1 MSERANPTVQPAQPR
16 VGLRPGLV
24 FLSIG
29 GILAL
34 VAARTG
40 MIALAS
46 EGEQPANL
54 RRLPVLPAAFEL
66 CDAGGVPMAG
76 SAEYIELVMSPNAM
90 WQAHTPGPMAR
101 ALAAALGVPGE
112 AHDLLERMLP
122 EDARD
127 GWITCNREPLV
138 LDARAAGRVQAWIA
152 GAVFDPE
159 KPAVPMQGFA
169 LVQGAQ
175 PGEFRVAWHPE
186 TALSEAERARHG
198 FERPRD
204 WSRRLG
210 DGLLAAVRGEKL
222 PGADVAEDTEEARN
236 KAREQVWRALIP
248 TQFRVVR
255 KDVPPAAAPALAAV
269 LKDERVQPL
278 QMELRR
284 NARRVYPVQ
293 GRERG
298 ASTPLA
304 VLGRWSTFEPDDAR
318 AAAIRRLGLDP
329 DDAQWDEADRA
340 ALSELTDALVYQP
353 SPTSGLE
360 LLSWNILAQP
370 DFAWIGRRG
379 EEYTFLSNQA
389 PRRPLHRY
397 FQELVPGDPTPRVIT
412 TIEIGLQRRVRQLL
426 EATVARHK
434 PALAQA
440 IVVDV
445 ATGDVLA
452 VDAIDVYGIGGFVPT
467 MHTFTPGSTLK
478 VAVMASAL
486 DEGVITPETRF
497 DSQNGKFRIE
507 GRAIGEAE
515 GGDDKGVVTAAE
527 GLAYSINAVLVQIG
541 TRMTDVAFH
550 GHLAGLG
557 YGRAPGAGFGNER
570 RGLFASPPWKKKFT
584 QASVSFGHEISV
596 TLWQHAQALAT
607 VMRGGHFRPLRTVKA
622 VEWNGRRQ
630 ELPLVEDHPLQAH
643 DPLGSQACA
652 QVRDMMRLGATIGT
666 GRDVCKPLR
675 DIVDVGTKTGTA
687 QKVGGELCLHLELQH
702 NLAHGCKG
710 AKACR
715 QELARSGKPPHAR
728 CYTSSICAVG
738 RLKEGGREVMVLVVV
753 DEPRSNVH
761 FGSQVA
767 GPAGI
772 GILQEALGLT
782 HLGDASI
789 EVGDEGFHAIEAA
802 AKNGADPDSGDQPWA
817 EEHDAPR

>member
-1 MSERANPTVQPAQPR
+1 MIQSKDLPADPSSTAAPR

-40 MIALAS
+40 VISLAA

-54 RRLPVLPAAFEL
+54 RRLPVLPAAFDL
-66 CDAGGVPMAG
+66 CSSDGVPMAG

-101 ALAAALGVPGE
+101 ALSAALGEPE
-112 AHDLLERMLP
+112 QASELLARMLP
-122 EDARD
+122 DDAKD
-127 GWITCNREPLV
+127 GWITCDREPLV
-138 LDARAAGRVQAWIA
+138 LDGREAARVQAWIA
-152 GAVFDPE
+152 GATFDPE
-159 KPAVPMQGFA
+159 KPAQSMQGFA
-169 LVQGAQ
+169 LV
-175 PGEFRVAWHPE
+175 PGPAAGQFRVAWRPE
-186 TALSEAERARHG
+186 TVLSESERARHG
-198 FERPRD
+198 FDKPRD

-210 DGLLAAVRGEKL
+210 DGLLAAVHGEQ
-222 PGADVAEDTEEARN
+222 PAGQEDTDEERN
-236 KAREQVWRALIP
+236 RARERVWRALIP

-255 KDVPPAAAPALAAV
+255 KDVPPARAPALAAV

-293 GRERG
+293 GQERG

-318 AAAIRRLGLDP
+318 AAAIHRLGLQSDS
-329 DDAQWDEADRA
+329 ATWSEADRA
-340 ALSELTDALVYQP
+340 SIAELSESLIYQP

-360 LLSWNILAQP
+360 LLSWNLLSKP
-370 DFAWIGRRG
+370 EFDWIGRRG
-379 EEYTFLSNQA
+379 EEYTFLLNQA

-426 EATVARHK
+426 EETVARHR
-434 PALAQA
+434 PALAEA

-452 VDAIDVYGIGGFVPT
+452 VDAIDVYGIGGFAPT
-467 MHTFTPGSTLK
+467 MHTFTPGSTFK
-478 VAVMASAL
+478 VPVMACAL
-486 DEGVITPETRF
+486 EEGVITPETTF

-507 GRAIGEAE
+507 GRPIGEAE
-515 GGDDKGVVTAAE
+515 GGDDKGVVTAAQ

-541 TRMTDVAFH
+541 TRMNDVAFH

-557 YGRAPGAGFGNER
+557 YGLYPDSGLGNER
-570 RGLFASPPWKKKFT
+570 RGLFSSPPWKKKFT
-584 QASVSFGHEISV
+584 QASVSFGHEITV

-622 VEWNGRRQ
+622 VEWNGTRQ
-630 ELPLVEDHPLQAH
+630 DLPLREDHPLQAH
-643 DPLGSQACA
+643 DPLGSTACA
-652 QVRDMMRLGATIGT
+652 EVRDMMRLGATIGT
-666 GRDVCKPLR
+666 GRDVCKDLHEL
-675 DIVDVGTKTGTA
+675 VDVGTKTGTA

-702 NLAHGCKG
+702 NLEHGCRG

-715 QELARSGKPPHAR
+715 QELAKHGKPPHAR

-738 RLKEGGREVMVLVVV
+738 KLREGGREVMVLVVV
-753 DEPRSNVH
+753 DEPRSNRH

-772 GILQEALGLT
+772 GILKEALGLT
-782 HLGDASI
+782 HLGEAPLEIGAD
-789 EVGDEGFHAIEAA
+789 GFHAIEAA
-802 AKNGADPDSGDQPWA
+802 MDAGAGDQPWA
-817 EEHDAPR
+817 EEAHAPR

>member
-1 MSERANPTVQPAQPR
+1 MNEHQLPPVPIPAAPPR
-16 VGLRPGLV
+16 PGLRPGLV
-24 FLSIG
+24 FLFIG

-46 EGEQPANL
+46 EGDQPANL

-66 CDAGGVPMAG
+66 CDADGVPMAG
-76 SAEYIELVMSPNAM
+76 SAEYIELVTSPNAM
-90 WQAHTPGPMAR
+90 WQAHTPGTMAR
-101 ALAAALGVPGE
+101 AIANALGAPGE
-112 AHDLLERMLP
+112 AHELLARMLP
-122 EDARD
+122 ESARD
-127 GWITCNREPLV
+127 GWLTCDREPLV
-138 LDARAAGRVQAWIA
+138 LDAREAGRVQAWIA

-159 KPAVPMQGFA
+159 KPPQSMQGFA
-169 LVQGAQ
+169 LVAGAV

-186 TALSEAERARHG
+186 TALSENERARHG
-198 FERPRD
+198 FDKPRD

-210 DGLLAAVRGEKL
+210 DGLLAAIEGEPELGSEK
-222 PGADVAEDTEEARN
+222 TEESVGRQ
-236 KAREQVWRALIP
+236 RELVWRALIP
-248 TQFRVVR
+248 TQFRVVK
-255 KDVPPAAAPALAAV
+255 KDVPPSRAPALAAV

-304 VLGRWSTFEPDDAR
+304 VLGRWTTFEPEAAR
-318 AAAIRRLGLDP
+318 LVAIRRLGLGD
-329 DDAQWDEADRA
+329 DDAVWTDADRA
-340 ALSELTDALVYQP
+340 SVAELSDALVYQP

-360 LLSWNILAQP
+360 LQSWNLLEQP
-370 DFAWIGRRG
+370 KFAWIGRRG

-412 TIEIGLQRRVRQLL
+412 TIEIDLQRRVRQLL
-426 EATVARHK
+426 EETVARHK

-440 IVVDV
+440 IVDDV

-467 MHTFTPGSTLK
+467 MHTFTPGSTFK

-486 DEGVITPETRF
+486 EEGVITPDTRF

-515 GGDDKGVVTAAE
+515 GGDDKGIVSASE

-541 TRMTDVAFH
+541 TRMSDAAFH
-550 GHLAGLG
+550 GRLAGLG
-557 YGRAPGAGFGNER
+557 YGRSPRAGLGGER
-570 RGLFASPPWKKKFT
+570 HGLFTPPPWKKKFT

-607 VMRGGHFRPLRTVKA
+607 ILRGGHFRPLRTIQA
-622 VEWNGRRQ
+622 VEWNGVRCDV
-630 ELPLVEDHPLQAH
+630 PLVEDHPLQAQ
-643 DPLGSQACA
+643 DALGNSACA
-652 QVRDMMRLGATIGT
+652 QVREMMRLGATIGT
-666 GRDVCKPLR
+666 GRDVCKPLHEL
-675 DIVDVGTKTGTA
+675 VDVGTKTGTA
-687 QKVGGELCLHLELQH
+687 QKVGSELCLHLELQH
-702 NLAHGCKG
+702 NIAHGCKG

-715 QELARSGKPPHAR
+715 QELARNGKPPHAN

-738 RLKEGGREVMVLVVV
+738 TLRNGGREVMVLVVV
-753 DEPRSNVH
+753 DEPRSNRH

-767 GPAGI
+767 GPAAI
-772 GILQEALGLT
+772 GMLKEALGLT
-782 HLGDASI
+782 HLG
-789 EVGDEGFHAIEAA
+789 EVPVEIGPDGFHVIEAA
-802 AKNGADPDSGDQPWA
+802 VELHADPYSGDQPWA
-817 EEHDAPR
+817 EAHDAPH

>member
-1 MSERANPTVQPAQPR
+1 MSEIETRLTPPTAR

-24 FLSIG
+24 FLAIG

-34 VAARTG
+34 VATRTG
-40 MIALAS
+40 VIALAS

-54 RRLPVLPAAFEL
+54 RRLPILPAAFEL
-66 CDAGGVPMAG
+66 CSADGTPMAG
-76 SAEYIELVMSPNAM
+76 SAEYIELVASPNAM
-90 WQAHTPGPMAR
+90 WQAHTPDTMVP
-101 ALAAALGVPGE
+101 ALALALGEPECGPE
-112 AHDLLERMLP
+112 LMERLLP
-122 EDARD
+122 ESAVE
-127 GWITCNREPLV
+127 GWIACDREPLI
-138 LDARAAGRVQAWIA
+138 LDAAQAGRVQSWITN
-152 GAVFDPE
+152 AVFDPE
-159 KPAVPMQGFA
+159 RSGVPMQGFG
-169 LVQGAQ
+169 VVPGTQ
-175 PGEFRVAWHPE
+175 PGFYRVIWKPE
-186 TALSEAERARHG
+186 LVLSKAERARHG
-198 FERPRD
+198 YEKPRD
-204 WSRRLG
+204 WSRRIA
-210 DGLLAAVRGEKL
+210 DGLLAAIRTEDAGE
-222 PGADVAEDTEEARN
+222 ASDEDVND
-236 KAREQVWRALIP
+236 AREFVWRSLMP

-255 KDVPPAAAPALAAV
+255 KDVPPSRAPALAKV

-293 GRERG
+293 GNERG

-304 VLGRWSTFEPDDAR
+304 ILGRWSTLEPDDAR
-318 AAAIRRLGLDP
+318 RASIRQLGLDEDSAEWNDP
-329 DDAQWDEADRA
+329 QRA
-340 ALSELTDALVYQP
+340 ALSELADKLVHQP
-353 SPTSGLE
+353 RPTSGLE
-360 LLSWNILAQP
+360 LHAWNLLDGP
-370 DFAWIGRRG
+370 EFSWIGRRG

-412 TIEIGLQRRVRQLL
+412 TIELGLQRRVRQLL
-426 EATVARHK
+426 EETVARHR

-478 VAVMASAL
+478 IAVMASAL
-486 DEGVITPETRF
+486 QEGVITPQSTF
-497 DSQNGKFRIE
+497 NSFNGNFRIE
-507 GRAIGEAE
+507 GRPIGEAE
-515 GGDDKGVVTAAE
+515 GGDNKGVVTAAE

-557 YGRAPGAGFGNER
+557 YGVRPGSGLGPER
-570 RGLFASPPWKKKFT
+570 QGLFTPLPWKKKYT

-607 VMRGGHFRPLRTVKA
+607 VLRGGHFRPLRTIRA
-622 VEWNGRRQ
+622 VEWNSRVE
-630 ELPLVEDHPLQAH
+630 ELPLVEDHPLQVH
-643 DPLGSQACA
+643 DPLGPVACA
-652 QVRDMMRLGATIGT
+652 EVRDMMRLGATIGT
-666 GRDVCKPLR
+666 GRDICKPLQEL
-675 DIVDVGTKTGTA
+675 VDVGTKTGTA
-687 QKVGGELCLHLELQH
+687 EKVGGELCLHLELQH
-702 NLAHGCKG
+702 NIEHGCHG

-715 QELARSGKPPHAR
+715 VELARNGKPPHAH

-738 RLKEGGREVMVLVVV
+738 RLREGGREVMVLVVV
-753 DEPRSNVH
+753 DEPRSNRH

-772 GILQEALGLT
+772 GILKEALGLT
-782 HLGDASI
+782 HLGEGPLGVAAD
-789 EVGDEGFHAIEAA
+789 GFHEIPGTGE
-802 AKNGADPDSGDQPWA
+802 DSTFERPWSEPA
-817 EEHDAPR
+817 HAPR

>member
-1 MSERANPTVQPAQPR
+1 MIPVDSSSPDPVPGRSKQR

-29 GILAL
+29 VILAL
-34 VAARTG
+34 VAGRTG
-40 MIALAS
+40 VIALAA
-46 EGEQPANL
+46 EGGKQPANL
-54 RRLPVLPAAFEL
+54 RRLPVIPAAFEV
-66 CDAGGVPMAG
+66 CSSDGVPMAG
-76 SAEYIELVMSPNAM
+76 SADYIELVASPNAM
-90 WQAHTPGPMAR
+90 WQAHTPRTMAR
-101 ALAAALGVPGE
+101 ALATALGEPAQADE
-112 AHDLLERMLP
+112 LLARMLP
-122 EDARD
+122 ENARG
-127 GWITCNREPLV
+127 GWITCDRAPLI
-138 LDARAAGRVQAWIA
+138 LDEAQAVRVQAWIA

-159 KPAVPMQGFA
+159 KPAQPMQGFA
-169 LVQGAQ
+169 LVRGAT
-175 PGEFRVAWHPE
+175 PGEFRLAWHPE
-186 TALSEAERARHG
+186 TALSEVERARHG
-198 FERPRD
+198 FEKPRD

-210 DGLLAAVRGEKL
+210 DALLAAVEGER
-222 PGADVAEDTEEARN
+222 PAEPEDADEDRRD
-236 KAREQVWRALIP
+236 AREAVWRALIP

-255 KDVPPAAAPALAAV
+255 KDVPPARAPALAAV

-304 VLGRWSTFEPDDAR
+304 VLGRWTTFEPEQAR
-318 AAAIRRLGLDP
+318 KEAILRLGLDQ
-329 DDAQWDEADRA
+329 DSASWGEADRA
-340 ALSELTDALVYQP
+340 ALAELTDALVYQP

-360 LLSWNILAQP
+360 LLSWNVLAAP
-370 DFAWIGRRG
+370 EFGWVGRRG
-379 EEYTFLSNQA
+379 EEYTFLLNQA

-397 FQELVPGDPTPRVIT
+397 FQELVPGDPHPQVIT

-426 EATVARHK
+426 EETVARHR

-452 VDAIDVYGIGGFVPT
+452 VDAIDVYGMGGFAPT
-467 MHTFTPGSTLK
+467 MHTFTPGSTFK
-478 VAVMASAL
+478 VPVMASAL
-486 DEGVITPETRF
+486 DEGVITPQSEF

-507 GRAIGEAE
+507 GRPIGEAE
-515 GGDDKGVVTAAE
+515 GGDNKGRVTAAL

-541 TRMTDVAFH
+541 TLMEDKAFY

-557 YGRAPGAGFGNER
+557 YGRYPDSGLGAER
-570 RGLFASPPWKKKFT
+570 RGLFKSPPWKKKYT

-607 VMRGGHFRPLRTVKA
+607 VLRGGHFRPLRTVKA
-622 VEWNGRRQ
+622 VEWNGQRQ
-630 ELPLVEDHPLQAH
+630 EIPLVEDHPLQAH
-643 DPLGSQACA
+643 DPLTPTACA
-652 QVRDMMRLGATIGT
+652 EVRDMMRLGATIGT
-666 GRDVCKPLR
+666 GEKVCKDLHER
-675 DIVDVGTKTGTA
+675 VDVATKTGTA

-702 NLAHGCKG
+702 NLEHGCRG

-728 CYTSSICAVG
+728 CYTSSICVVG
-738 RLKEGGREVMVLVVV
+738 KLREGGRDVMVLVVV
-753 DEPRSNVH
+753 DEPRSNRH
-761 FGSQVA
+761 FGSEVA

-772 GILQEALGLT
+772 GILREALGLT
-782 HLGDASI
+782 HLGDLPI
-789 EVGDEGFHAIEAA
+789 EVEPDGFHAIQAADDAA
-802 AKNGADPDSGDQPWA
+802 AGDQPWA
-817 EEHDAPR
+817 EGTRAPR

>member
-1 MSERANPTVQPAQPR
+1 MSAPETQPQNRQSTTGAR

-40 MIALAS
+40 MIALAA

-54 RRLPVLPAAFEL
+54 RRLPVIPATFEV
-66 CDAGGVPMAG
+66 CSADGVPMAG
-76 SAEYIELVMSPNAM
+76 SAEYLELVMSPNAM
-90 WQAHTPGPMAR
+90 WQAHTPDAMAR
-101 ALAAALGVPGE
+101 ALANALGEPDQADE
-112 AHDLLERMLP
+112 LMARMLP
-122 EDARD
+122 EDARG
-127 GWITCNREPLV
+127 GWITCDREPLV
-138 LDARAAGRVQAWIA
+138 LDATEAGRVQAWIA
-152 GAVFDPE
+152 GAVFDPD
-159 KPAVPMQGFA
+159 KPAQAIDGLA
-169 LVQGAQ
+169 LVRGSA
-175 PGEFRVAWHPE
+175 PGEFRITWHPE
-186 TALSEAERARHG
+186 TVLSEKERARHG
-198 FERPRD
+198 FEKPRD

-210 DGLLAAVRGEKL
+210 DGLIAAVNGERAS
-222 PGADVAEDTEEARN
+222 GEEDTDDERREARE
-236 KAREQVWRALIP
+236 RVWRALIP

-255 KDVPPAAAPALAAV
+255 KDVPPARAPALAAV

-304 VLGRWSTFEPDDAR
+304 ILGRWSTFEPDDAR
-318 AAAIRRLGLDP
+318 VAAIRRLGLDE
-329 DDAQWDEADRA
+329 DSAAWTDADRA
-340 ALSELTDALVYQP
+340 SLAELTEALVYQP

-360 LLSWNILAQP
+360 LLSWNLLAKP
-370 DFAWIGRRG
+370 EFDWIGRRG
-379 EEYTFLSNQA
+379 EEYTFLLNQA

-397 FQELVPGDPTPRVIT
+397 FQELVPGDPTPRVIS

-426 EATVARHK
+426 EETVARHK

-467 MHTFTPGSTLK
+467 MHTFTPGSTFK
-478 VAVMASAL
+478 VPVMASAL
-486 DEGVITPETRF
+486 EEGVIQPDTRF
-497 DSQNGKFRIE
+497 DSENGKFRIE

-515 GGDDKGVVTAAE
+515 GGDDKGVVTAAQ
-527 GLAYSINAVLVQIG
+527 GLAFSINAVLVQIG
-541 TRMTDVAFH
+541 TRMEDRAFH

-557 YGRAPGAGFGNER
+557 YGRYPDSGLGNER
-570 RGLFASPPWKKKFT
+570 RGLFKSPPWKKKYT

-607 VMRGGHFRPLRTVKA
+607 VLRGGHFRPLRTVKA
-622 VEWNGRRQ
+622 VEWNGTVQ
-630 ELPLVEDHPLQAH
+630 ELPLVEDHPLQAT
-643 DPLGSQACA
+643 DPLGATACA

-666 GRDVCKPLR
+666 GEKVCKDLHEV
-675 DIVDVGTKTGTA
+675 VDVGTKTGTA

-702 NLAHGCKG
+702 NLDHGCRG

-715 QELARSGKPPHAR
+715 QELARSGKPPHRA

-738 RLKEGGREVMVLVVV
+738 QLREGGREVMVLVVV
-753 DEPRSNVH
+753 DEPRSTVH
-761 FGSQVA
+761 FGSLVA

-772 GILQEALGLT
+772 GILKEALGLT
-782 HLGDASI
+782 RLGELPLQVSAD
-789 EVGDEGFHAIEAA
+789 GFHAIQAVEDEHA
-802 AKNGADPDSGDQPWA
+802 GDQPWA
-817 EEHDAPR
+817 EGAHAPR

>member
-1 MSERANPTVQPAQPR
+1 MNAARPNDAAR

-40 MIALAS
+40 VIALAA
-46 EGEQPANL
+46 EGDQPANL
-54 RRLPVLPAAFEL
+54 RKLPVLPAAFEL
-66 CDAGGVPMAG
+66 CAADGVPMAG

-90 WQAHTPGPMAR
+90 WQAHTPDSMAR
-101 ALAAALGVPGE
+101 SIAEALGVPDE
-112 AHDLLERMLP
+112 APALLARMLP
-122 EDARD
+122 ESARE
-127 GWITCNREPLV
+127 GWITCDREPLV
-138 LDARAAGRVQAWIA
+138 LDAREAGRVQAWIA
-152 GAVFDPE
+152 GAVFDRERP
-159 KPAVPMQGFA
+159 PQPMQGFA
-169 LVQGAQ
+169 LVQGKE
-175 PGEFRVAWHPE
+175 PGEFRVAWRPE
-186 TALSEAERARHG
+186 TVLSEAERARHG
-198 FERPRD
+198 YDKPRD
-204 WSRRLG
+204 WTRRLG
-210 DGLLAAVRGEKL
+210 DGLLAAVHGER
-222 PGADVAEDTEEARN
+222 PVGVEPTEDTIER
-236 KAREQVWRALIP
+236 AREGVWRALIP

-255 KDVPPAAAPALAAV
+255 KDVPPARAPALAAV

-304 VLGRWSTFEPDDAR
+304 ILGRWSTFEPDAAR
-318 AAAIRRLGLDP
+318 AAAIDRLDLLA
-329 DDAQWDEADRA
+329 DDSTWSDADRA
-340 ALSELTDALVYQP
+340 SLAELTDALVYQP

-360 LLSWNILAQP
+360 LFSWNLLAKP
-370 DFAWIGRRG
+370 EFAWIGRRG

-426 EATVARHK
+426 EETVARHK

-467 MHTFTPGSTLK
+467 MHTFTPGSTFK
-478 VAVMASAL
+478 VPVMACAL
-486 DEGVITPETRF
+486 DEGVVAPETRF
-497 DSQNGKFRIE
+497 DSMNGRYRIE

-515 GGDDKGVVTAAE
+515 GGDDKGVVSAAE

-541 TRMTDVAFH
+541 TRMDDDAFH
-550 GHLAGLG
+550 DRLAGLG
-557 YGRAPGAGFGNER
+557 YGQYPKTGLGNER
-570 RGLFASPPWKKKFT
+570 RGLFASTPWKKKFT

-607 VMRGGHFRPLRTVKA
+607 VVRGGHFRPLRTVKA
-622 VEWNGRRQ
+622 VEWNGRRE
-630 ELPLVEDHPLQAH
+630 ELPVVEDHPLQAH
-643 DPLGSQACA
+643 DPLGPEACA

-666 GRDVCKPLR
+666 GRDVTKPIQDL
-675 DIVDVGTKTGTA
+675 VDVGTKTGTA
-687 QKVGGELCLHLELQH
+687 EKVGTELCLHLELQH

-715 QELARSGKPPHAR
+715 QALAKTGKPPHRR

-738 RLKEGGREVMVLVVV
+738 KLKEGGREVMVLVVV
-753 DEPRSNVH
+753 DEPRSNRH

-782 HLGDASI
+782 HVGEAPLVVDA
-789 EVGDEGFHAIEAA
+789 DGFHAIEEPAELA
-802 AKNGADPDSGDQPWA
+802 VGDQPWA
-817 EEHDAPR
+817 EEAHAPR